1 MCPTFAKGRLVS
13 IHVYGHPVADKK
25 RRAER
30 KKKNTPEN
38 EPQLAT
44 SVFNRSGSVSAARF
58 VMIVAANH
66 AKRKRHLNSISFTI
80 LNHQHPS
87 YPQIVDISSI
97 AIYFLQFNR
106 SFHPESPLEN
116 HDYFYF
122 FPILFHQVFRSKK

>member
-1 MCPTFAKGRLVS
+1 MVILLQ
-13 IHVYGHPVADKK
+13 I
-25 RRAER
+25 R
-30 KKKNTPEN
+30 KDEQKEKKNTSEN

-87 YPQIVDISSI
+87 YLRIGDISSSNI
-97 AIYFLQFNR
+97 LSTVQSFIPPGKPFGKSRLFLFFSLFCSTKYLEVKKKKRKILILNPD
-106 SFHPESPLEN
+106 FGPLN
-116 HDYFYF
+116 
-122 FPILFHQVFRSKK
+122 